1 MVTFDFTGKV
11 AVVTGAGGGMGLAI
25 SRRILASGGSV
36 LMIDVK
42 PRPDGIDAD
51 INAGVRAIY
60 AQGDLTDMAF
70 VDNAVAEAAAKF
82 GRIDYLANVAGV
94 LWFGKDAS
102 LLDMDLGVWDQVFD
116 INLKSMV
123 HTARAVVPHLK
134 KAGGGA
140 MVHFS
145 TIQCLR
151 GDSAPQDAYAAS
163 KAGVGA
169 ISKSLAMQ
177 LARENIRS
185 NAIFPGLTLTP
196 LQGRWDTAEKV
207 AAVGEYVPMGRV
219 ASADEL
225 ANAALFLL
233 SDAASYITG
242 IDLVVDGGVL
252 LKY

>member
-1 MVTFDFTGKV
+1 MISFDFSNRA

-25 SRRILASGGSV
+25 AKGIHAAGGSV
-36 LMIDVK
+36 LAIDVK
-42 PRPDGIDAD
+42 ERPGELEEGA
-51 INAGVRAIY
+51 RLIY
-60 AQGDLTDMAF
+60 ARGDLTDAGF
-70 VDNAVAEAAAKF
+70 VDRAVAAAASAF
-82 GRIDYLANVAGV
+82 GRLDYLANVAGV
-94 LWFGKDAS
+94 LWFGRDAS
-102 LLDMDLGVWDQVFD
+102 LLDMDLAVWDQVFS

-123 HTARAVVPHLK
+123 HTARAVVPHMRR
-134 KAGGGA
+134 AGGGA

-151 GDSAPQDAYAAS
+151 GDSIPQDAYAAS

-169 ISKSLAMQ
+169 LSKSLAMQ
-177 LARENIRS
+177 LASHGIRS

-196 LQGRWDTAEKV
+196 LQSRWDSEEKV
-207 AAVGEYVPMGRV
+207 ASIGAHIPLGRV
-219 ASADEL
+219 GQPDEL

-233 SDAASYITG
+233 SDGASYITG